1 MDKFLLI
8 RLQKIQLETLF
19 VRIKNCSEPL
29 TVGVVYRP
37 PNGDT
42 TLAIKE
48 LDSMLTRLP
57 RKNVFTMGDFNI
69 NILNSNKH
77 SNLFETTIYSHN
89 TIPTISLATHF
100 KPGCEPSLLDNIL
113 INSTDNILNVGILQ
127 DCVSHHRPIFCMINI
142 NKPNHKYETTH
153 AMPKF
158 DFCQDNIDKF
168 QKDIVTLSNMH
179 HDYTK
184 TRFNFFIGYI
194 KDKINENFLIK
205 DPETETSKRNVLV
218 NPWITPG
225 IIASIKK
232 KQHYYKM
239 WNRTRDRK
247 NRHGDAASY
256 LTYKNYRKLLK
267 SIIAMAKRRYYCKKF
282 ECVKG
287 DTKKTWALINDLR
300 GKDKPKLKAS
310 ILINNKIVT
319 DKNEISNGFNKFF
332 SSIARNMNSKLYSSK
347 LAPNPGHSK
356 KFSHYMKNRT
366 INSIYLSNCS
376 DIEIESIVKELGNDK
391 ASDIPISILKKF
403 FPIIS
408 GHLANFFNSFME
420 SGIFPDILK
429 VGKITPVFK
438 KGNSQLMTN
447 YRPISL
453 LPIIGKIFEKV
464 IHKRMYNFFCAMNI
478 IYDKQ
483 FGFRHK
489 HSTSH
494 AVNYSVNKILTE
506 IENHQHIIG
515 IFVDL
520 SKAFDTIDHK
530 KLLHKLEHYGI
541 RGPCLS
547 LLTSY
552 LTNRPQ
558 YTKFQQTL
566 SDSILVEYGVP
577 QGSVLGPL
585 LFLIYINDIVNS
597 SSLGHFVLFADDTN
611 IFVTGK
617 SIEQVYRNAN
627 TVMSELYDY
636 LSTNKLH
643 INYDKSVHIHFRPN
657 ICHNKRLSCAR
668 TRGMYYSISLNNTK
682 IKQVNAVKFLGIIID
697 EKLSWEPQIELAKQ
711 KLNSSII
718 VIKRIMKF
726 IPKSEY
732 LNIYNALFKSN
743 MAYCINCW
751 AGIKQYKINPL
762 FCIQKRCIRLLFGTQ
777 PTYDNSSFY
786 ETCARVRTYQEN
798 TSEKDYS
805 LEHTKP
811 LFNHHDILTIH
822 HLYTYHAFLDLYK
835 ILKHT
840 TPISLSS
847 ILTNESSNK
856 KKPSNFLRLLVPK
869 VRLELFRQNFI
880 FKSITIWNKLINI
893 IFSKCKPNSKGII
906 IPGSAPHSDLSSS
919 IVQVKKTLKCHL
931 LSMQKLI
938 CINIPESSN
947 EWIPTNF
954 NLS

>member
-1 MDKFLLI
+1 M
-8 RLQKIQLETLF
+8 
-19 VRIKNCSEPL
+19 
-29 TVGVVYRP
+29 
-37 PNGDT
+37 
-42 TLAIKE
+42 
-48 LDSMLTRLP
+48 
-57 RKNVFTMGDFNI
+57 
-69 NILNSNKH
+69 
-77 SNLFETTIYSHN
+77 
-89 TIPTISLATHF
+89 
-100 KPGCEPSLLDNIL
+100 
-113 INSTDNILNVGILQ
+113 
-127 DCVSHHRPIFCMINI
+127 
-142 NKPNHKYETTH
+142 
-153 AMPKF
+153 
-158 DFCQDNIDKF
+158 
-168 QKDIVTLSNMH
+168 
-179 HDYTK
+179 
-184 TRFNFFIGYI
+184 
-194 KDKINENFLIK
+194 
-205 DPETETSKRNVLV
+205 
-218 NPWITPG
+218 
-225 IIASIKK
+225 
-232 KQHYYKM
+232 
-239 WNRTRDRK
+239 
-247 NRHGDAASY
+247 
-256 LTYKNYRKLLK
+256 
-267 SIIAMAKRRYYCKKF
+267 
-282 ECVKG
+282 
-287 DTKKTWALINDLR
+287 
-300 GKDKPKLKAS
+300 
-310 ILINNKIVT
+310 
-319 DKNEISNGFNKFF
+319 
-332 SSIARNMNSKLYSSK
+332 
-347 LAPNPGHSK
+347 
-356 KFSHYMKNRT
+356 
-366 INSIYLSNCS
+366 
-376 DIEIESIVKELGNDK
+376 
-391 ASDIPISILKKF
+391 
-403 FPIIS
+403 
-408 GHLANFFNSFME
+408 
-420 SGIFPDILK
+420 
-429 VGKITPVFK
+429 
-438 KGNSQLMTN
+438 
-447 YRPISL
+447 
-453 LPIIGKIFEKV
+453 
-464 IHKRMYNFFCAMNI
+464 
-478 IYDKQ
+478 
-483 FGFRHK
+483 
-489 HSTSH
+489 
-494 AVNYSVNKILTE
+494 
-506 IENHQHIIG
+506 
-515 IFVDL
+515 
-520 SKAFDTIDHK
+520 
-530 KLLHKLEHYGI
+530 
-541 RGPCLS
+541 
-547 LLTSY
+547 
-552 LTNRPQ
+552 
-558 YTKFQQTL
+558 
-566 SDSILVEYGVP
+566 EYGVP

-682 IKQVNAVKFLGIIID
+682 IKQVNAVMFLGIIID

-906 IPGSAPHSDLSSS
+906 IPGSAPHFDLSSS

>member
-1 MDKFLLI
+1 M
-8 RLQKIQLETLF
+8 
-19 VRIKNCSEPL
+19 
-29 TVGVVYRP
+29 
-37 PNGDT
+37 
-42 TLAIKE
+42 
-48 LDSMLTRLP
+48 
-57 RKNVFTMGDFNI
+57 
-69 NILNSNKH
+69 
-77 SNLFETTIYSHN
+77 
-89 TIPTISLATHF
+89 
-100 KPGCEPSLLDNIL
+100 
-113 INSTDNILNVGILQ
+113 
-127 DCVSHHRPIFCMINI
+127 
-142 NKPNHKYETTH
+142 
-153 AMPKF
+153 
-158 DFCQDNIDKF
+158 
-168 QKDIVTLSNMH
+168 
-179 HDYTK
+179 
-184 TRFNFFIGYI
+184 
-194 KDKINENFLIK
+194 
-205 DPETETSKRNVLV
+205 
-218 NPWITPG
+218 
-225 IIASIKK
+225 
-232 KQHYYKM
+232 
-239 WNRTRDRK
+239 
-247 NRHGDAASY
+247 
-256 LTYKNYRKLLK
+256 
-267 SIIAMAKRRYYCKKF
+267 
-282 ECVKG
+282 
-287 DTKKTWALINDLR
+287 
-300 GKDKPKLKAS
+300 
-310 ILINNKIVT
+310 T

-391 ASDIPISILKKF
+391 ASDIAISILEKF

-464 IHKRMYNFFCAMNI
+464 IYKRMYNFFCTMNI

-494 AVNYSVNKILTE
+494 AVNYSVNKTLTE

-530 KLLHKLEHYGI
+530 ELLHKLEHYGI
-541 RGPCLS
+541 RGPCLRM
-547 LLTSY
+547 LTSY

-566 SDSILVEYGVP
+566 SDSILMEYGVP

-617 SIEQVYRNAN
+617 SIEQVYLNAN

-657 ICHNKRLSCAR
+657 ICHNERLSCAR

-726 IPKSEY
+726 IPKSEN

-743 MAYCINCW
+743 MAYCISCW

-762 FCIQKRCIRLLFGTQ
+762 
-777 PTYDNSSFY
+777 Y

-822 HLYTYHAFLDLYK
+822 HLYTYHAFLELYK

-847 ILTNESSNK
+847 ILNNESSNK
-856 KKPSNFLRLLVPK
+856 KKPSNFLRLLVPN

-880 FKSITIWNKLINI
+880 FKSVTIWNELINI

-906 IPGSAPHSDLSSS
+906 IPRHTPISP
-919 IVQVKKTLKCHL
+919 HL
-931 LSMQKLI
+931 LYRSKKL
-938 CINIPESSN
+938 
-947 EWIPTNF
+947 
-954 NLS
+954 LSVIYYQCKS